1 MKIKERVES
10 MSYSRRENRESAFI
24 LIFEK
29 LFRDDSIDEIIE
41 LAENIDDIVIN
52 SDVINTFTETV
63 NKSDE
68 LDVII
73 TKFSEKRTVDRIPKV
88 NLAILRLALYEALY
102 DEKVPQNVAIN
113 EAVLLAK
120 KFAQEP
126 DVSFI
131 NGVLGAY
138 SRSDEGSK
146 NA

>member
-1 MKIKERVES
+1 MPQ
-10 MSYSRRENRESAFI
+10 SRRENRESAFI

-29 LFRDDSIDEIIE
+29 LFRNDTIDEILE
-41 LAENIDDIVIN
+41 LAENIDDFVIN
-52 SDVINTFTETV
+52 SDVITTFTNVVE
-63 NKSDE
+63 KADE
-68 LDVII
+68 LDEII
-73 TKFSEKRTVDRIPKV
+73 TNFSEKRSVDRIPKV
-88 NLAILRLALYEALY
+88 NLAILRLALYEAIY

-138 SRSDEGSK
+138 SRSEEGSK

>member
-1 MKIKERVES
+1 MPQ
-10 MSYSRRENRESAFI
+10 SRRKNRECAFI

-29 LFRDDSIDEIIE
+29 LFRNDTIDEILE

-52 SDVINTFTETV
+52 SDVITTLTNVVE
-63 NKSDE
+63 KADE
-68 LDVII
+68 LDEII
-73 TKFSEKRTVDRIPKV
+73 TKFSEKRSVDRIPKV
-88 NLAILRLALYEALY
+88 NLAILRLALYEAIY

-131 NGVLGAY
+131 NGVLGSY
-138 SRSDEGSK
+138 SRSEEGSK